1 MLSWTTEM
9 SFRLDA
15 EKSFPAGNGMLT
27 SEAVLV
33 GLSVTNQDCW
43 GGSCECS

>member
-1 MLSWTTEM
+1 M
-9 SFRLDA
+9 SFRLSN
-15 EKSFPAGNGMLT
+15 EKSFPAGNGMLPL
-27 SEAVLV
+27 EAVLV